1 MGNFTP
7 NSVYNID
14 CIEGMKKYLGDGDV
28 DVIVTSPP
36 YNLNIKY
43 SKYNDTIPRQEYL
56 DWIETVAGE
65 CNRVLNDKGSF
76 FLNIGYTGKDPWVA
90 FEVAFRLRDTFVLQN
105 TIHWIKN
112 ISILKEDAGKYPN
125 IVGDIA
131 VGHFKP
137 INSKLY
143 LTKCHEYIFHF
154 TKKGNVELEK
164 LAVGVP
170 YQDKTNIGRW
180 KAAKQDLRDRGD
192 TWFIPYETIWSADKQ
207 RPHPSTYPIKLPLMC
222 IKLHGTER
230 TKLVMDPFMGI
241 GNTAIAAQRL
251 GIDYIGFEIDESYIK
266 TFESRTKSEL
276 SGFR

>member
-7 NSVYNID
+7 NTVYNID
-14 CIEGMKKYLGDGDV
+14 CIEGMKKYLGNGDV

-43 SKYNDTIPRQEYL
+43 NKYDDTIPREEYL
-56 DWIETVAGE
+56 NWIEKVADE

-90 FEVAFRLRDTFVLQN
+90 FEVAFRLRNKFVLQN
-105 TIHWIKN
+105 TIHWIKS
-112 ISILKEDAGKYPN
+112 ISILKEDAGRYPN
-125 IVGDIA
+125 IIGDIA

-137 INSKLY
+137 VNSKLY

-154 TKKGNVELEK
+154 TKKGDVDLEK

-170 YQDKTNIGRW
+170 YQDKSNIGRW

-192 TWFIPYETIWSADKQ
+192 TWFIPYETIWSKDKQ

-222 IKLHGTER
+222 VKLHGIEK

-241 GNTAIAAQRL
+241 GNTAIACQRL

-276 SGFR
+276 SFFK

>member
-7 NSVYNID
+7 NTVYNID
-14 CIEGMKKYLGDGDV
+14 CIEGMKEYFGNGDV

-43 SKYNDTIPRQEYL
+43 NKYDDTIPRQEYL
-56 DWIETVAGE
+56 NWIEKVADE

-90 FEVAFRLRDTFVLQN
+90 FEVAFRLRNKFVLQN
-105 TIHWIKN
+105 TIHWIKS
-112 ISILKEDAGKYPN
+112 ISILKEDAGRYPN
-125 IVGDIA
+125 IIGDIA

-137 INSKLY
+137 VNSKLY

-154 TKKGNVELEK
+154 TKKGDVDLEK

-170 YQDKTNIGRW
+170 YQDKSNIGRW

-192 TWFIPYETIWSADKQ
+192 TWFIPYETIWSKDKQ

-222 IKLHGTER
+222 VKLHGIEK

-241 GNTAIAAQRL
+241 GNTAIACQRL

-276 SGFR
+276 SFFK

>member
-7 NSVYNID
+7 NTVYNID
-14 CIEGMKKYLGDGDV
+14 CIEGMKKYLGNGDV

-43 SKYNDTIPRQEYL
+43 NKYDDTIPRQEYL
-56 DWIETVAGE
+56 NWIEKVADE

-90 FEVAFRLRDTFVLQN
+90 FEVAFRLRNKFVLQN
-105 TIHWIKN
+105 TIHWIKS
-112 ISILKEDAGKYPN
+112 ISILKEDAGRYPN
-125 IVGDIA
+125 IIGDIA

-137 INSKLY
+137 VNSKLY

-154 TKKGNVELEK
+154 TKKGDVDLEK

-170 YQDKTNIGRW
+170 YQDKSNIGRW

-192 TWFIPYETIWSADKQ
+192 TWFIPYETIWSKDKQ

-222 IKLHGTER
+222 VKLHGIEK

-241 GNTAIAAQRL
+241 GNTAIACQRL

-276 SGFR
+276 SFFK